1 MIYFFSLVIEIY
13 YQPSLSPLIGSPS
26 NAVISNMYKILSEK
40 ILVTLTFLK
49 KIDSLTLRTL
59 RYSK

>member
-13 YQPSLSPLIGSPS
+13 YQPSLSPWIGSPS

-40 ILVTLTFLK
+40 ILVTLNLFEKDRFSDVTHVMLF
-49 KIDSLTLRTL
+49 
-59 RYSK
+59 